1 MEYKWTALSNTTI
14 GTLMASL
21 DRNIVVI
28 ALPTIAIDLH
38 TSILTLVWIALG
50 YWIVT
55 ASVLLTFGRLAD
67 MFGRVKLYNIGFVLF
82 TIGSAL
88 CSISYSGEQLIIFRL
103 VQSIGAAFLFSNS
116 AAIIT
121 DVFPEKE
128 RGKAL
133 GLNQISIVIGSV
145 IGLTLGGFL
154 TSYLGWRSIFWIN
167 IPIGLFASIW
177 AFTKLKELGTINKE
191 KIDWFGNI
199 TLFGG
204 LILLLIAITFGSFQ
218 ILNLFQIIL
227 FVLCSFILLLLFYI
241 IEKKIDEPMFDFSLF
256 KLKYFAH
263 GIFAIFLNALA
274 RGAFTLVMAFYLQG
288 PSMNLNPLNAGIYLI
303 PISLSL
309 AISAPISGWLYDRYN
324 LRLIIPTG
332 LLISAIG
339 FLILTTIGPKIS
351 LYNGMLPLVL
361 IGAGM
366 GIFASPNR
374 ASIMSSVPPYRRGVA
389 AGIST
394 MLVMSGSS
402 FSIGMVFLIFVQFMP
417 SYQVQRIFVGSY
429 TSISNSNLFINNFI
443 NSLHFIFFMSAMLM
457 IISIIPPL
465 LRKFTK

>member
-1 MEYKWTALSNTTI
+1 
-14 GTLMASL
+14 MASL

-38 TSILTLVWIALG
+38 TSVLTLVWIALG

-128 RGKAL
+128 RGRAL

-177 AFTKLKELGTINKE
+177 AYTKLKELGTIKKE
-191 KIDWFGNI
+191 KIDWYGNI

-218 ILNLFQIIL
+218 ILNQFQIIL
-227 FVLCSFILLLLFYI
+227 FVFCSFIFLILFYI
-241 IEKKIDEPMFDFSLF
+241 IEKKISAPMFDFALF
-256 KLKYFAH
+256 KLKYFTF
-263 GIFAIFLNALA
+263 GTFAIFLNALA

-332 LLISAIG
+332 LLISSIG

-351 LYNGMLPLVL
+351 FYDEMLPLVL
-361 IGAGM
+361 VGAGM

-417 SYQVQRIFVGSY
+417 LFQVQRIFVGSF
-429 TSISNSNLFINNFI
+429 TSISNSTLFINNFI
-443 NSLHFIFFMSAMLM
+443 NSLHFIFFISAMLM
-457 IISIIPPL
+457 IISIIPPV
-465 LRKFTK
+465 LRRFTKSKDP

>member
-1 MEYKWTALSNTTI
+1 
-14 GTLMASL
+14 MASL

-67 MFGRVKLYNIGFVLF
+67 MFGRVKLYNIGFILF

-121 DVFPEKE
+121 DVFPKKE

-167 IPIGLFASIW
+167 VPIGLFASIW
-177 AFTKLKELGTINKE
+177 AYTKLKELGTIKKE
-191 KIDWFGNI
+191 KIDWFGNV

-218 ILNLFQIIL
+218 ILNQFQIIL
-227 FVLCSFILLLLFYI
+227 FIIASFILLVLFFV
-241 IEKKIDEPMFDFSLF
+241 IEKKISEPMFDFTLF
-256 KLKYFAH
+256 RLKYFIH
-263 GIFAIFLNALA
+263 GTFAIFLNALA

-288 PSMNLNPLNAGIYLI
+288 PSMNLNPLNAGIFLI

-351 LYNGMLPLVL
+351 FYNEMLPLILV
-361 IGAGM
+361 GAGM

-374 ASIMSSVPPYRRGVA
+374 ASIMSSVPSYRRGVA

-417 SYQVQRIFVGSY
+417 LYQVQRIFIGSFN
-429 TSISNSNLFINNFI
+429 SISNSDLFINNFI
-443 NSLHFIFFMSAMLM
+443 NSLHFIFFISAMLM
-457 IISIIPPL
+457 IISIIPPIL
-465 LRKFTK
+465 SKFTKSRES